1 MLIHPIVKAAAV
13 DLHRRMSVEQGFL
26 AIVASCTAQIEGNA
40 AGVIQGSDIES
51 VHQMRVG
58 LRRLRCALRLFAP
71 LLPCPDRL
79 RRELAWLTAE
89 LGAAR
94 DWEVLAT
101 STLAALIGA
110 CPDRAGLAELPPAA
124 LAMARQHRQVVA
136 AAVQTPRYAELMR
149 LLEDWTQQARWRETL
164 DASGRRALQAPLD
177 GWATGLLE
185 RSHARLLRRGRQL
198 QQATSEQRHRIRI
211 SAKKIR
217 YATEFFQ
224 ALYPTRRGKTFV
236 TQLAALQD
244 ALGWLNDASV
254 ATGLLSRLAAE
265 QTRLVAPASFAAGW
279 LVGRSAA
286 DLHALRKPWRR
297 FTTMRPP
304 WALAR

>member
-1 MLIHPIVKAAAV
+1 
-13 DLHRRMSVEQGFL
+13 
-26 AIVASCTAQIEGNA
+26 
-40 AGVIQGSDIES
+40 
-51 VHQMRVG
+51 HQMRVG

-79 RRELAWLTAE
+79 RRELAWLTSE

-101 STLAALIGA
+101 GTLAALLGA
-110 CPDRAGLAELPPAA
+110 CPDHTGLAELPPAV
-124 LAMARQHRQVVA
+124 LAMARQHRQAAA
-136 AAVQTPRYAELMR
+136 AAVQSARYAELMH
-149 LLEDWTQQARWRETL
+149 LLQDWTGQTRWQASL
-164 DASGRRALQAPLD
+164 DKSGMRALQAPLD
-177 GWATGLLE
+177 SWATDLLE

-198 QQATSEQRHRIRI
+198 QQVTAEQRHQVRI

-224 ALYPTRRGKTFV
+224 ALYPARHGKAFV

-254 ATGLLSRLAAE
+254 AAGLLSRLANE

-279 LVGRSAA
+279 LAGRSAA
-286 DLHALRKPWRR
+286 DLHALRKPWRQ
-297 FTTMRPP
+297 FSTMRPP

>member
-1 MLIHPIVKAAAV
+1 MLIHPIVKAATV
-13 DLHRRMSVEQGFL
+13 DLNGRMSIEQGFQT
-26 AIVASCTAQIEGNA
+26 IVASCTAQIQGNA
-40 AGVIQGSDIES
+40 AGVMQGSELES

-79 RRELAWLTAE
+79 RQELAWLTAE

-101 STLAALIGA
+101 GTLATLLGA
-110 CPDRAGLAELPPAA
+110 CPDHPSLAELPPAA
-124 LAMARQHRQVVA
+124 QAMAREHRQAAA
-136 AAVQTPRYAELMR
+136 AAVQSARYAELMR
-149 LLEDWTQQARWRETL
+149 LLQDWAGPTRWHEAL
-164 DASGRRALQAPLD
+164 DKSGRRALQAPLD
-177 GWATGLLE
+177 SWATGLLE

-198 QQATSEQRHRIRI
+198 QQVTPEQRHRVRI

-224 ALYPTRRGKTFV
+224 ALYPARRGKAFV

-254 ATGLLSRLAAE
+254 AAGLLSSLASE
-265 QTRLVAPASFAAGW
+265 QTRLLAPASFAAGW
-279 LVGRSAA
+279 LAGRSAA
-286 DLHALRKPWRR
+286 DLHALRKPWRQ
-297 FTTMRPP
+297 FATTRPP
-304 WALAR
+304 WSRAR